1 MGSKSKNQIM
11 NRWVFSQGQ
20 ENVYLLFCSDMVNP
34 LLKTNG
40 RREGET
46 EGLFYFIL
54 FFFVVWS
61 ALIVDR

>member
-11 NRWVFSQGQ
+11 NRRVFSRGQ
-20 ENVYLLFCSDMVNP
+20 ENVYLLFYSDMVNP

-46 EGLFYFIL
+46 ERRFN
-54 FFFVVWS
+54 FFFFFFGS
-61 ALIVDR
+61 LECFNC